1 MWRSSCVSTW
11 ASREAGTSQNEW
23 ATWYA
28 APRGAAFGNARYG
41 TPCVSSSHAPW
52 WHISRWEGH
61 ASWFRGHAARWL
73 PHGSVMLNLPP
84 PPPSMPPPNKP
95 ALWEKIQDSRSGSCY
110 YWEHASGVSA
120 WQEPQTF
127 AGYWKRIFDE
137 YRMLITAGT
146 RRRTNLATT
155 SRLRRR
161 RRRCRQ
167 RRSHPLQ
174 CQGRPETLDF
184 RNVHLV
190 ISLERLTTRCHL
202 KMLLSRPKKQ

>member
-1 MWRSSCVSTW
+1 MGHMVCCTEGCCIRQCQVWQPMRFLLTCPMVACLQVGRACLLVSRACRPVATPW
-11 ASREAGTSQNEW
+11 ECHVKPSAPTTKHATTQQTCIVGEDPRLSQ
-23 ATWYA
+23 
-28 APRGAAFGNARYG
+28 R
-41 TPCVSSSHAPW
+41 
-52 WHISRWEGH
+52 
-61 ASWFRGHAARWL
+61 
-73 PHGSVMLNLPP
+73 
-84 PPPSMPPPNKP
+84 
-95 ALWEKIQDSRSGSCY
+95 SCY

-184 RNVHLV
+184 RNVIL
-190 ISLERLTTRCHL
+190 
-202 KMLLSRPKKQ
+202 

>member
-1 MWRSSCVSTW
+1 MRRSSCVSTW
-11 ASREAGTSQNEW
+11 ASREAGTSQNERRHGMLH
-23 ATWYA
+23 
-28 APRGAAFGNARYG
+28 RGVLHSAMPGMI
-41 TPCVSSSHAPW
+41 PCVSSSHAPW
-52 WHISRWEGH
+52 WHVSRWEGH
-61 ASWFRGHAARWL
+61 ASWFRGHAVRWL
-73 PHGSVMLNLPP
+73 PHGNHVKLAAPTTKHATTQQTCIVGEDPRLS
-84 PPPSMPPPNKP
+84 
-95 ALWEKIQDSRSGSCY
+95 QRSCY